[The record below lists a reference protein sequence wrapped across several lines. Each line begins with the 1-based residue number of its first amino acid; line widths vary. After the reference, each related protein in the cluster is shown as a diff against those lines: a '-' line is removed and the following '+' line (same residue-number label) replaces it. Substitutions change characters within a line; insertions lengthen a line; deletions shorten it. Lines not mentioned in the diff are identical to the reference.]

1 MLTISELEEAKRVMV
16 EYLKSK
22 VKQEDWHGT
31 ADAAMD
37 IREIDAK
44 LSILRSQNTVPKLRE
59 HPLRDYLKNVTEA

>member
-1 MLTISELEEAKRVMV
+1 MATVNELEEAKRIMV
-16 EYLKSK
+16 EYLKLK

-44 LSILRSQNTVPKLRE
+44 LFVLKSQDKRLKLKD
-59 HPLRDYLKNVTEA
+59 HSMYKYVKDIAEA